1 MDKLKLGQYE
11 TRNELTTGTQQDIFW
26 TLPVDIGTVRDAEST
41 KSDAIFGQFMM
52 IFSTK

>member
-11 TRNELTTGTQQDIFW
+11 TRNELTNGTQQDNFR
-26 TLPVDIGTVRDAEST
+26 TALVDIGTVRDAEST
-41 KSDAIFGQFMM
+41 KSDEIFGQYMM